1 MKKGDLTCSIP
12 MAKLLA
18 GVPQDAEI
26 GSVAVFVGIKGGGVF
41 MGSQLDADPESMAYM
56 LSAFSEAKRSVIE
69 GIIQE
74 HGMEMLVSVMFFL
87 AVSNGNT
94 KELEN
99 DPADVFRRYFVPRPE
114 EDE

>member
-26 GSVAVFVGIKGGGVF
+26 GSVAVFVGMKGGGVY
-41 MGSQLDADPESMAYM
+41 MGSQMDANPESMAFM

-69 GIIQE
+69 SIIQE

-87 AVSNGNT
+87 AVSNRNT
-94 KELEN
+94 QELDG
-99 DPADVFRRYFVPRPE
+99 DPADVFKRYFVPRPE